1 MKKLVWIFCAALTS
15 CELIIDV
22 DVPYD
27 GDKIVINGLQR
38 TTNRWTVDVSHS
50 LYVLDNDFRYG
61 FPTQPADVTIFD
73 ESDGSSIKLVA
84 DTLGLYIHNSY
95 PQEGHKYRIVAK
107 SNGLPDVEAVMVVPR
122 SIKMKDVKWD
132 SSDVNQNGNQ
142 YYSNVRVDITFDDPA
157 EEKNYYA
164 IRLAQHFT
172 VTYQRPIDPAPR
184 TDSITQYYDAVI
196 DDPAI
201 STEDDG
207 KRRFSD
213 ETFNGTTYTAPIEIG
228 FYGSPGYKV
237 YRVDLELIT
246 ISEEYFRYE
255 ESRELYNE
263 VDGDPFAQPV
273 QIYTNIT
280 NGFGVFAGT
289 STDLRT
295 YKRNP

>member
-1 MKKLVWIFCAALTS
+1 MKKLLWIFCAALSS

-38 TTNRWTVDVSHS
+38 TNNRWTVDLSRS
-50 LYVLDNDFRYG
+50 LYVLDNAYKYG
-61 FPTQPADVTIFD
+61 FPPLPGADVTVFD
-73 ESDGSSIKLVA
+73 EDGSFIKLTP
-84 DTLGLYIHNSY
+84 DTLGYYIHDSY
-95 PQEGHKYRIVAK
+95 PREGHKYRIVVKAH
-107 SNGLPDVEAVMVVPR
+107 GLPDVESEMVVPR
-122 SIKMKDVKWD
+122 AIKMKDVKWD
-132 SSDVNQNGNQ
+132 SSGVDQSNQ
-142 YYSNVRVDITFDDPA
+142 YFSNVKVDITFDDPA
-157 EEKNYYA
+157 NEKNYYA

-201 STEDDG
+201 STEEDR

-213 ETFNGTTYTAPIEIG
+213 ATFNGTTYTAPIDIS
-228 FYGSPGYKV
+228 FYSSPGYKV
-237 YRVDLELIT
+237 YRIDLELIT
-246 ISEEYFRYE
+246 ISDEYYKYE
-255 ESRELYNE
+255 ESRSLYNE

-273 QIYTNIT
+273 QIYTNIS

-289 STDLRT
+289 STDIRT
-295 YKRNP
+295 YKRTP